1 MYTERPLALEEKR
14 FFSSSF
20 FFIQTKIFDGSG
32 LSGAVATAV
41 PCLFWTEASIEN
53 YSNGPVE
60 IRKYRGNGV
69 K

>member
-14 FFSSSF
+14 F